1 MQRKKV
7 AIIGANGFL
16 GLAICKELSTQGYE
30 VVGFTRSKNLEYKSL
45 YKSLNIKT
53 IPVGDLEIKNKID
66 LKDNNF
72 NYVINLAARAH
83 ISKKLSFREA
93 NFIKRLSNV
102 ERNLVNSFDTK
113 SVKVIQLSSAKVKLN
128 KNNSF
133 ITDSELIYTKAKLA
147 SEKIIKNN
155 FKKYIILRPPLV
167 YGPNVKANFLSLMRI
182 IDKSIPLP
190 FGNIENSRSYLF
202 VGNLVDLILKI
213 IREDKFL
220 NKHYYVSDG
229 DYVSTKY
236 LTNLIAKNLSK
247 KPIYF
252 SININFLKFLA
263 KILNK
268 RSLLYKVI
276 GDFKVSNNKLMK
288 DIGWH
293 PKYNLE
299 FGIKNTCFWYKTMFK
314 IQT

>member
-30 VVGFTRSKNLEYKSL
+30 VVGFTRSKNLEYKSV

-53 IPVGDLEIKNKID
+53 ISVGDLEIKNKID

-247 KPIYF
+247 KPLYF

-263 KILNK
+263 KTLNK
-268 RSLLYKVI
+268 RSLLYKII

-314 IQT
+314 IQA

>member
-252 SININFLKFLA
+252 NININFLKFLA

>member
-113 SVKVIQLSSAKVKLN
+113 SVKLIQLSSAKVKLN

-268 RSLLYKVI
+268 RSLLYKVA